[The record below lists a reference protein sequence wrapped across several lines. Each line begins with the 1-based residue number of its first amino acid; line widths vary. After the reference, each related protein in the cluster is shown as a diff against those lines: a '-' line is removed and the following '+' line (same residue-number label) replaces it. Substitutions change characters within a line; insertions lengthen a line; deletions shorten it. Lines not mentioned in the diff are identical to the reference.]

1 MGLFD
6 GLFSGRRHDGVRMGD
21 AASSSSSSVAAA
33 MATDDAASASASAQ
47 QCSDGSL
54 LSRQPAQLVGA
65 DVRGL
70 ISMIVQA
77 AMTAQ
82 QNKSECEQL
91 ARRVLII
98 AQLLPHVQE
107 PEAAQPLAGL
117 GDTLRDAHELVSC
130 RGKGG
135 ARYVSTRAQSVSQSV
150 ARNIP
155 LPFVFEALFLFLS
168 ILPAI
173 SSCDHA
179 AAAARY
185 PPAAALPPGAARC
198 QLP

>member
-65 DVRGL
+65 DVGGL

-77 AMTAQ
+77 ATTAQ

-107 PEAAQPLAGL
+107 PEAAQPLTGL
-117 GDTLRDAHELVSC
+117 GDTLRDAHELVVSC
-130 RGKGG
+130 EGWSAVKR
-135 ARYVSTRAQSVSQSV
+135 SVSQSTLGSINT
-150 ARNIP
+150 AP
-155 LPFVFEALFLFLS
+155 LVLQINRSYQAF
-168 ILPAI
+168 
-173 SSCDHA
+173 C
-179 AAAARY
+179 
-185 PPAAALPPGAARC
+185 
-198 QLP
+198 